1 MRQLGRWTDEFT
13 KYMAGKGSP
22 TIFVRWAGIFAIA
35 AALERKVWIRSAKGI
50 LYPNLYII
58 TVGPPGAGKT
68 LSTSVVYDLL
78 TKLDDHYIA
87 PSSVTKASLIDALV
101 GAERKLIRPKEDPAI
116 ISFNSLTV
124 ASDELGVFLPSYEND
139 FMNVL
144 TNIYDCR
151 VYSETR
157 RTAKINIKM
166 DAPQLNFTAA
176 TTPSYLTGV
185 LPEGA
190 WDQGFLS
197 RTMLI
202 YSGAEAPKAIFNE
215 FTWDAKTEALLEH
228 DLRHIGQLY
237 GKINFTEESKELI
250 EAWHMSGGEPAPNH
264 PKLAHYNT
272 RRTAHLLKLCMIA
285 SVSRGDDLTV
295 TVDDFAEALDWLTEA
310 EAVMPDIFKAMKTG
324 GDARVIEECYHFAYT
339 LWMKEKPAPILEH
352 RLFHFLQE
360 RTPAHNVSRIMEVM
374 EKSGL
379 LQRQFSTGGNAY
391 VPRTKA
397 A

>member
-1 MRQLGRWTDEFT
+1 MRKLGNWTDEFSR
-13 KYMAGKGSP
+13 YMANKGSP
-22 TIFVRWAGIFAIA
+22 GIFVRWAGIFAIA
-35 AALERKVWIRSAKGI
+35 AALERKVWIRSAKGV
-50 LYPNLYII
+50 LYPNLYVI

-68 LSTSVVYDLL
+68 LSTSVVYDFL
-78 TKLDDHYIA
+78 TKLDDHHIA
-87 PSSVTKASLIDALV
+87 PSSVTKASLIDALN
-101 GAERKLIRPKEDPAI
+101 GAERKLIRPQDDPAI
-116 ISFNSLTV
+116 VSFNSLTV

-166 DAPQLNFTAA
+166 EAPQLNFTAA
-176 TTPSYLTGV
+176 TTPSFLMGT

-202 YSGAEAPKAIFNE
+202 YSGAEPPRALFSD
-215 FTWDAKTEALLEH
+215 FQWDAAMEAMLET
-228 DLRHIGQLY
+228 DLRHIGALY
-237 GKINFTEESKELI
+237 GRMSFSEDAKELI
-250 EAWHMSGGEPAPNH
+250 EAWHISGGDPVPNH
-264 PKLAHYNT
+264 PKLQHYNT

-285 SVSRGDDLTV
+285 SVAETDDLV
-295 TVDDFAEALDWLTEA
+295 ITVDHFAQALDWLSEA
-310 EAVMPDIFKAMKTG
+310 EAVMPDIFKAMKRG
-324 GDARVIEECYHFAYT
+324 GDASVIEECYHFAYT
-339 LWMKEKPAPILEH
+339 LWMKEKPTPILEH

-360 RTPAHNVSRIMEVM
+360 RTPVHNVERMLKVM
-374 EKSGL
+374 EQAGL
-379 LQRQFSTGGNAY
+379 LERKFSVAGNAY
-391 VPRTKA
+391 IPRTKA